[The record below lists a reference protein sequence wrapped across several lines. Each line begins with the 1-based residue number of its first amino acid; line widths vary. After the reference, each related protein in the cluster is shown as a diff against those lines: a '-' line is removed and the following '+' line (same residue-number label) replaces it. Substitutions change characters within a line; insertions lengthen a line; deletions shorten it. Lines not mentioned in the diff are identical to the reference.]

1 MENKSMKTN
10 FYYIAYSF
18 VECENSANQIQTKN
32 TFENL
37 LKLDKNVKGIFL
49 GNKGNKRNP
58 FWKIRKENNKYFIDR
73 FDFVNPYIEKIF
85 KLGIIRKNFF
95 PYLFAKRCQSIIQK
109 DGFSKIIYM
118 RLTSPEEAICYIRN
132 LNRLNISRIFF
143 EVHHLTYEISSFYQW
158 SFENT
163 YCKLAYEYFF
173 ELVRKNSDRVRI
185 ISLTGRLAHIIN
197 FRFKIEKIDVVPS
210 AHDFYVSQPKEINF
224 NREKIEIIYAGLNF
238 YYREVEILIQA
249 MNYLS
254 DKFYLRMV
262 GGKVHERDNLRK
274 KYNFLIKQKRLIL
287 EEPVPHFKI
296 REKLFNG
303 DIAIITLPSKGISF
317 GASPLRLF
325 EYMSVGLPIIASDAS
340 CLREILT
347 KDNALFFKSGN
358 SQDLANKIEYIAKNE
373 KEAKRIGERAFR
385 DSKKYTYFDK
395 AKKIYE
401 LISR

>member
-1 MENKSMKTN
+1 MENKSMKAN

-32 TFENL
+32 TFENI
-37 LKLDKNVKGIFL
+37 LKLDKNVRGIFL
-49 GNKGNKRNP
+49 GNKGNMRNP

-73 FDFVNPYIEKIF
+73 FDFVSSYVEKYF
-85 KLGIIRKNFF
+85 RLGIIRKNVF
-95 PYLFAKRCQSIIQK
+95 PYLFAEKCQSIIQK
-109 DGFSKIIYM
+109 DRFSKIIYM

-132 LNRLNISRIFF
+132 LNRLNITRIYF
-143 EVHHLTYEISSFYQW
+143 EVHHLAYDISSYYQW
-158 SFENT
+158 SFENA
-163 YCKLAYEYFF
+163 YCKLAYKYFF
-173 ELVRKNSDRVRI
+173 DLVRKNSDRVRI
-185 ISLTGRLAHIIN
+185 ISLTGGLADIIN
-197 FRFKIEKIDVVPS
+197 FRFNIEKIDIIPS
-210 AHDFYVSQPKEINF
+210 AHDFYVSQPKEMNF
-224 NREKIEIIYAGLNF
+224 NREKIEIIYVGLNF
-238 YYREVEILIQA
+238 HYREVETLIEA

-274 KYNFLIKQKRLIL
+274 KYNFLIEQKRLLL

-325 EYMSVGLPIIASDAS
+325 EYMSVGLSIIASDAP

-347 KDNALFFKSGN
+347 KESALFFKPGN

-373 KEAKRIGERAFR
+373 EEAKRIGERAFR
-385 DSKKYTYFDK
+385 DSKKYTYSER
-395 AKKIYE
+395 AKRIYE
-401 LISR
+401 LLSR